1 MLLLEVSVIEFSSP
15 VSSSHS
21 PSRTQINFTVAI
33 DFTASNGEWS
43 SLQSFRVCVRRVR
56 TDRRALWSWHV
67 QFQNRSAQIHKQA
80 CGRADGQTQG
90 RVPYP
95 AGCSSCPQCS
105 VNKDYN
111 RLSHWSEM
119 KGVKSSTWQSLWNLI
134 TVFVS
139 LITVTQSVL
148 WDVSTQSWITDI
160 KSVKTRWYAVLIA
173 LTKTQRLKKKFVCFR
188 IPANSSVLLGFQ
200 NVSLRRVR
208 STHFYMKK
216 ES

>member
-1 MLLLEVSVIEFSSP
+1 MCCYWRLVSVIEFSSP
-15 VSSSHS
+15 VSSSRS

-43 SLQSFRVCVRRVR
+43 SPQSFRVCVSRVR
-56 TDRRALWSWHV
+56 TDHRALWSWHV

-80 CGRADGQTQG
+80 RGRTSAWTCPVPSGVQLFQEG
-90 RVPYP
+90 R
-95 AGCSSCPQCS
+95 CPQCS

-139 LITVTQSVL
+139 LITVTQSVP
-148 WDVSTQSWITDI
+148 WDVSTQSWITHI
-160 KSVKTRWYAVLIA
+160 KSVKNVV
-173 LTKTQRLKKKFVCFR
+173 VCCSYRFNQDVE
-188 IPANSSVLLGFQ
+188 I
-200 NVSLRRVR
+200 
-208 STHFYMKK
+208 
-216 ES
+216 